1 MASRPVFIPS
11 ANGPLLVSEPAV
23 EFEWA
28 PGMALSQARKRVH
41 ALHAAAAKKLELR
54 RVLEISS
61 KSLDG
66 LGVSLSA
73 FNLRISC
80 PDGVVT
86 TVECAYQSAKRF
98 ELGGPFRDLRT
109 GSASDARGDSRLR
122 SSGRLVGFSDPA
134 GDWGL
139 KPDTAFYDWLYLT
152 ALQQSPH
159 LSDQLLEF
167 DGFTDI
173 AFNPEKSL
181 SCQAR
186 SAALFVAL
194 TRRGTLRTAMSGKEA
209 FIASA
214 YATQFRVRKESL
226 FDTD

>member
-11 ANGPLLVSEPAV
+11 TNGPLLVSERAV

-28 PGMALSQARKRVH
+28 PGMALSQARKRVQ
-41 ALHAAAAKKLELR
+41 ALHSAAAKKLALR
-54 RVLEISS
+54 RILEISS

-73 FNLRISC
+73 FNLQIAC

-86 TVECAYQSAKRF
+86 SVECAYQSAKRF
-98 ELGGPFRDLRT
+98 EHGGPFRDLRT
-109 GSASDARGDSRLR
+109 SSAAHARGDSRLR

-134 GDWGL
+134 GDWSL
-139 KPDTAFYDWLYLT
+139 KPETAFYDWLYLT

-159 LSDQLLEF
+159 LSDQLIEF

-194 TRRGTLRTAMSGKEA
+194 TKRATLSTAMSCKDA
-209 FIASA
+209 FITSA
-214 YATQFRVRKESL
+214 YATQGRHRRESL

>member
-11 ANGPLLVSEPAV
+11 ANGPLLVSERSV
-23 EFEWA
+23 EFDWA
-28 PGMALSQARKRVH
+28 PGMALSQAHKRVH

-73 FNLRISC
+73 FNLKLSC
-80 PDGVVT
+80 LDGVVT

-98 ELGGPFRDLRT
+98 EHGGPYRDLRA
-109 GSASDARGDSRLR
+109 GSAAGARGDSRLR
-122 SSGRLVGFSDPA
+122 SSGRLVAFSDPA

-159 LSDQLLEF
+159 LADQLFEF

-173 AFNPEKSL
+173 AFNPKKSF

-186 SAALFVAL
+186 AAALFVAL
-194 TRRGTLRTAMSGKEA
+194 TKRATLRTAMSGKEA
-209 FIASA
+209 FIATA
-214 YATQFRVRKESL
+214 YATQVRQKGESL
-226 FDTD
+226 FDNE